1 MEIRIKLDSTE
12 VQDIIKKYISKE
24 FPIDLDGKEVYITE
38 SYGSFT
44 VEITEKVESTKD
56 ENETETEAL

>member
-1 MEIRIKLDSTE
+1 MEIRIKLNSTE
-12 VQDIIKKYISKE
+12 VQDISKE